1 MKIMTDSYQTWVNGV
16 VNGRMAKPL
25 SSGEIVKSS
34 SGKQVGAIEFVVLP
48 KTYFMSEVGKKG
60 NAYVYHF
67 YPAPGIALIEGSLGK
82 KFYDCLSEA
91 FLDVFKREDQI
102 EADWV
107 EEMQAWAVRVTGWS
121 DNVWGD
127 ELAVR
132 AIDRLDEILTG
143 KK

>member
-1 MKIMTDSYQTWVNGV
+1 MTENYQKWVDGV
-16 VNGRMAKPL
+16 VQGRMAKPL
-25 SSGEIVKSS
+25 NSGEIVKSS
-34 SGKQVGAIEFVVLP
+34 SGKQVGAIEFVMLP

-60 NAYVYHF
+60 NAYIYHF
-67 YPAPGIALIEGSLGK
+67 YPSPGIEDHLGK

-107 EEMQAWAVRVTGWS
+107 EEMQAWAVRVTGWT

-132 AIDRLDEILTG
+132 AIDKLDEILTG
-143 KK
+143 KR